1 MIVASVSLTP
11 VGKISLLSVV
21 VVVVVVLVVVLVV
34 VVAVVVVVVV
44 VAVVVWGSGARTL
57 RDPYRCWMPHLS
69 SLLILGGKSAKK

>member
-21 VVVVVVLVVVLVV
+21 VVVVVVLVVV
-34 VVAVVVVVVV
+34 VAVVVVVVV
-44 VAVVVWGSGARTL
+44 VAVVVWGSGARTR

>member
-11 VGKISLLSVV
+11 EGKISLLSVV
-21 VVVVVVLVVVLVV
+21 VVVVVVLVV

>member
-21 VVVVVVLVVVLVV
+21 VVVVVVVLVV

>member
-21 VVVVVVLVVVLVV
+21 VVVVVVLVVV